1 MRKNKNSKFEIKM
14 EQAIQQ
20 EKEPAQAEKPQ
31 IAQPHAE
38 KTEQLDQP
46 KKKSKW
52 WLWLILVLVVLGAAV
67 GIYFWLF

>member
-1 MRKNKNSKFEIKM
+1 M

-20 EKEPAQAEKPQ
+20 EKKPTQTEKPE
-31 IAQPHAE
+31 IAQSHTE
-38 KTEQLDQP
+38 KTEQLNQP